1 MHWLEFGIEILELN
15 NYMPLDRYINTEMF
29 MGISSIVLS
38 KGVSKTRKKS
48 SKRPQTQ

>member
-15 NYMPLDRYINTEMF
+15 NYMPLDRYINTEML
-29 MGISSIVLS
+29 MGILSIVLS